1 LLSHHKTINKQ
12 MKKIFLKL
20 MLLALVGVTITS
32 CEKDINNWDV
42 DPSHQ
47 RLFKSLTFDVV
58 QAKAT
63 TVELKYTRSVS
74 ANKYI
79 FEFSKDSLQFSEIVK
94 SVEILADT
102 LTAFANSTTPTKVE
116 YRTIFDELDGAS
128 GYSVRMKSIDTI
140 AGTESKYSQLYFET
154 AAEQLFTGWDVFT
167 DHINIKWTPTNKVTH
182 ISVFDAVTLVE
193 VQKNILTPAEIAD
206 GKAELTNLSPG
217 TNYIVSIFNNDIV
230 RGTKVLKTSGL
241 QGGIII
247 HVNPGDDIPAL
258 LSDAISQGKPNV
270 TLIFKGGETYD
281 LSTAA
286 LMLPAGLSN
295 ISFTGERATD
305 GSLPTLKLKEVRLSD
320 VIFGKVLFEKVNL
333 TGGTGDYLINLA
345 TDGVEIEE
353 YVFTGCLISNYR
365 GTVRVQNKNVKL
377 QKITFNDTRIQN
389 TGDYGIINIGG
400 ATPTVDSIS
409 FKNSTMREIA
419 SQLMDVRT
427 KVKGMF
433 VGNCTFYNETR
444 ALTQLVRL
452 DKNNLPS
459 SFEAPNNIIAGSNSG
474 AELKSF
480 SLAYDAGTFAGS
492 YRTNEMAIKQEF
504 PNITVFQGSAVDLF
518 VDPANGDFTVK
529 PESGFGGRGT
539 AGDPRWFE

>member
-1 LLSHHKTINKQ
+1 

-20 MLLALVGVTITS
+20 MLLAVVGVTLTS
-32 CEKDINNWDV
+32 CEKDINDWDV
-42 DPSHQ
+42 DPSHN

-58 QAKAT
+58 KANAT
-63 TVELKYTRSVS
+63 TVELKYTKAVS
-74 ANKYI
+74 ANKYV
-79 FEFSKDSLQFSEIVK
+79 FEFSKDNLEFNEIIK
-94 SVEILADT
+94 TVEILADT
-102 LTAFANSTTPTKVE
+102 LTAFSNSTTPTKVE
-116 YRTIFDELDGAS
+116 YRTIFEELDGAT

-140 AGTESKYSQLYFET
+140 SGTESKYSQLYFET

-182 ISVFDAVTLVE
+182 ITVYDAVTNEE
-193 VQKNILTPAEIAD
+193 VQKNILSPAEIAE
-206 GKAELTNLSPG
+206 GKITLNNLSPG
-217 TNYIVSIFNNDIV
+217 TNYLVVIFNNDV
-230 RGTKVLKTSGL
+230 GRGTKALKTSGL

-353 YVFTGCLISNYR
+353 YVFTGCLIANYR
-365 GTVRVQNKNVKL
+365 GTVRLQNKNVKVK
-377 QKITFNDTRIQN
+377 KIIFNDNRIQN
-389 TGDYGIINIGG
+389 TGDYGIINIG